1 MGEERTDLGV
11 VLSLAHVT
19 FLTELVRHMEAAGF
33 TGFTTRYG
41 AVLRFLQAGPVSL
54 RELATQLE
62 MTSPGAL
69 KLVSAMTEAGY
80 LERTPDEADRR
91 LRLVVV
97 SERGHRALAEA
108 RRFHA
113 ALEDDLARTLGPD
126 AVAGARAVLEHL
138 AARDT
143 GLVPAAVRRTAG
155 GM

>member
-1 MGEERTDLGV
+1 MGGERTDLGV

-33 TGFTTRYG
+33 AGFTTRYG
-41 AVLRFLQAGPVSL
+41 AVLRFLQEGPVSL
-54 RELATQLE
+54 RELATQLG

-69 KLVSAMTEAGY
+69 KLVAAMTEAGY
-80 LERTPDEADRR
+80 LERSPAAADRR

-97 SERGHRALAEA
+97 SERGHQALAEA
-108 RRFHA
+108 RRYHA
-113 ALEDDLARTLGPD
+113 SLEEDLVEKLGPD

-143 GLVPAAVRRTAG
+143 GVVPPALRRAAG
-155 GM
+155 GL